1 MIVVE
6 FPSAEVFQDFLDE
19 AEKQNIH
26 YLRESQL
33 KIIYGLV

>member
-19 AEKQNIH
+19 AEEAKYSLFKRGVN
-26 YLRESQL
+26 
-33 KIIYGLV
+33 